1 MARPGVTYSEVALI
15 AEQLTT
21 QEKNPTIEMIRRLLG
36 RGSNS
41 TLSAHLRDWKQNQT
55 DIKKIATKSCLP
67 EEFIATLKGLWEKVM
82 DQAENKIQIIQT
94 EIQDKWMQQH
104 QEIEILTKKN
114 ADEQQ
119 RYQAIKQ
126 AHDELFQEKQFLI
139 HSLEEIKIKNA
150 TLQEQLI
157 GHEKYQQEK
166 QQHVIDLQQQ
176 NQQIQANLE
185 HYRVASLEQRM
196 ADQERYEQQHKQL
209 EQMIQQKNQILHVT
223 KQEKQLFE
231 QKNHQLELEQK
242 YLNEQLTQS
251 RVQQERLD
259 ERLTET
265 LENLAKRTQAAEHLQ
280 NQLNNLNEKFSQ
292 NKVNVQ
298 QLNIQY
304 NIVLQQLN
312 VTQIELKETV
322 EQNKKLIQEKWI
334 LGQEKAQLFGQLKQI
349 TFVKKEEI
357 I

>member
-15 AEQLTT
+15 AEQLAA
-21 QEKNPTIEMIRRLLG
+21 QEKNPTIEMIRHLLG

-41 TLSAHLRDWKQNQT
+41 TLSAHLRDWRKHQT

-82 DQAENKIQIIQT
+82 DQAENKIQTIQA
-94 EIQDKWMQQH
+94 EIQDKLTQQQ
-104 QEIEILTKKN
+104 QEIETLTKKN
-114 ADEQQ
+114 TDGQQ
-119 RYQAIKQ
+119 QYQTIKQ
-126 AHDELFQEKQFLI
+126 VHDELFQEKQFLL
-139 HSLEEIKIKNA
+139 HCLEEIKIKNA

-166 QQHVIDLQQQ
+166 QQHIIDLQQQ
-176 NQQIQANLE
+176 SQQIQANLE
-185 HYRVASLEQRM
+185 HYRAASLEQRM

-209 EQMIQQKNQILHVT
+209 EQLLQQKNQTLREI
-223 KQEKQLFE
+223 KQEKQIFE

-251 RVQQERLD
+251 RIQQEMLD
-259 ERLTET
+259 ERLIET
-265 LENLAKRTQAAEHLQ
+265 LERLAKKTQSAESLQ
-280 NQLNNLNEKFSQ
+280 NQFDSLNEKFSQ
-292 NKVNVQ
+292 NEENIQ

-304 NIVLQQLN
+304 SVVLQQLN
-312 VTQIELKETV
+312 ATQIELKEMT

-349 TFVKKEEI
+349 KKEEI